1 MVNIIEKSR
10 GGQRLR
16 DVLYGKLNQ
25 DCLELKMMLA
35 YTQCWASYFEK
46 EINYSY

>member
-16 DVLYGKLNQ
+16 DVLYGKLNL
-25 DCLELKMMLA
+25 DCLELQVTLK
-35 YTQCWASYFEK
+35 K
-46 EINYSY
+46 